1 MIYPRC
7 IAIKAIT
14 FYQDRLGTAIVK
26 RTQNKA
32 PPFLSAQDEIFGLL
46 GPNGA
51 GKTTLIR
58 CITGAEQTRM
68 DEGDVT
74 VQGHSCKT
82 DLGNARKYMGVCPQ
96 FDAQLDDLTARE
108 HLRLFARIRGV
119 PPERIEDAISHYI
132 AALDLSEK
140 ADAKV
145 SPATR

>member
-1 MIYPRC
+1 
-7 IAIKAIT
+7 
-14 FYQDRLGTAIVK
+14 
-26 RTQNKA
+26 
-32 PPFLSAQDEIFGLL
+32 
-46 GPNGA
+46 
-51 GKTTLIR
+51 
-58 CITGAEQTRM
+58 
-68 DEGDVT
+68 
-74 VQGHSCKT
+74 
-82 DLGNARKYMGVCPQ
+82 MGVCPQ